1 MDRIL
6 LIPGM
11 MPQQYWDNKD
21 IKDWKD
27 QNDLLTSVIE
37 NVQDIESSSE
47 LINEFIENKSI
58 EVIYAKPIIQNF
70 LKYSKYDF
78 ATFKTFYDKLFFA
91 HKAVEDEVGV
101 SIMLNEPIT
110 AYGKKHQL
118 DLSKAFWRSIQKYKA
133 NEIEKDF
140 NNYLF
145 GVFKWV

>member
-6 LIPGM
+6 LNPGM
-11 MPQQYWDNKD
+11 MTQQYWGIKD
-21 IKDWKD
+21 IKDNKDWKN

-37 NVQDIESSSE
+37 NVQDIESSRE

-70 LKYSKYDF
+70 FKYSKYDF
-78 ATFKTFYDKLFFA
+78 VIFKTFYDKLFFD

-110 AYGKKHQL
+110 AYGEKH
-118 DLSKAFWRSIQKYKA
+118 
-133 NEIEKDF
+133 
-140 NNYLF
+140 
-145 GVFKWV
+145 